1 MHLNVRKLTVFPV
14 KSLPGIEVQS
24 AEVASK
30 GHLLHDRRYAIF
42 NMDGTLVN
50 GKREPLIHRLDFHL
64 DFSTDQARFEN
75 RKTGEYAIYC
85 IKTQRKKIDYWLSK
99 FFGRDVVL
107 KEDQEG
113 GFLDDPDI
121 SHVTLV
127 SAASLQ
133 RVTDWFDLSS
143 DEECRARFRA
153 NIVMEGF
160 PAFREDMLFRADKKP
175 VLFRIGDVTIHGMQ
189 PRPRCVVPSRHP
201 ASGEELRG
209 FQKRFTVLR
218 KQELD
223 RESHL
228 LSYGHAY
235 HLAVDLMIPSSEAG
249 KSMHVGDRLDL
260 L

>member
-1 MHLNVRKLTVFPV
+1 MHLKVLKLTVFPV

-50 GKREPLIHRLDFHL
+50 GKREPLVHRLDFHL

-75 RKTGEYAIYC
+75 RKTGEYAIFC
-85 IKTQRKKIDYWLSK
+85 INTQRKKIDCWLSS

-113 GFLDDPDI
+113 GFLDDPAI

-127 SAASLQ
+127 SSASLQ
-133 RVTDWFDLSS
+133 RVMNWFDLSS
-143 DEECRARFRA
+143 EEECRARFRA
-153 NIVMEGF
+153 NILMDGF
-160 PAFREDMLFRADKKP
+160 SAFGEDQLFREDKRVVPL
-175 VLFRIGDVTIHGMQ
+175 RIGDVLMHGMQ

-201 ASGEELRG
+201 ESGQVIQG
-209 FQKRFTVLR
+209 FQKSFTALR
-218 KQELD
+218 TEEMDK
-223 RESHL
+223 ESPL
-228 LSYGHAY
+228 LAYGHAY
-235 HLAVDLMIPSSEAG
+235 QLAVDLMIPPSEAG
-249 KSMHVGDRLDL
+249 KSIHVGDRLEL